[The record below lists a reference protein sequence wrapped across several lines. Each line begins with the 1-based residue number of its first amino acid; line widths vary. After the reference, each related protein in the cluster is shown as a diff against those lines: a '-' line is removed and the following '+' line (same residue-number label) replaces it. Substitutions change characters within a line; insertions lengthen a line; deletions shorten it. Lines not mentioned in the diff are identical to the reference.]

1 MRRTQTPQIPEPARA
16 PGRLCCGPRETVT
29 WALPLISFP
38 CTRAQATDGVP
49 AHCCTCHVQRWKGYG
64 RCPRNSGGGP
74 GRETQGRW
82 VRGCPDGGPHRA
94 LQGTTQGAGEE
105 ADKLGA
111 EEPVQRL
118 LGDEDEEEPWEAG
131 GRRTAPREVAGLER
145 GRCGCG
151 GCVWCSSTSQNL
163 WTLSL
168 CSRTSLLGIP
178 PGLAKLAAGNSPS
191 QRPLQLGH
199 NRATS
204 NDRSSETAVGDLISE
219 ASGMTR
225 GTRRFALG
233 TLLCPAEGGNSG
245 AQCPRPLQQWPWA
258 PHWGETRPCSCPGA
272 SESALRLCWRC

>member
-74 GRETQGRW
+74 GRETRGRW
-82 VRGCPDGGPHRA
+82 VRGCPDGGLHWA

-131 GRRTAPREVAGLER
+131 GGAQLQERSRDWKGAGVDVEDASGAP
-145 GRCGCG
+145 
-151 GCVWCSSTSQNL
+151 
-163 WTLSL
+163 
-168 CSRTSLLGIP
+168 
-178 PGLAKLAAGNSPS
+178 
-191 QRPLQLGH
+191 QRPRTFG
-199 NRATS
+199 
-204 NDRSSETAVGDLISE
+204 RSRYVQE
-219 ASGMTR
+219 
-225 GTRRFALG
+225 
-233 TLLCPAEGGNSG
+233 
-245 AQCPRPLQQWPWA
+245 RP
-258 PHWGETRPCSCPGA
+258 S
-272 SESALRLCWRC
+272 

>member
-1 MRRTQTPQIPEPARA
+1 MG
-16 PGRLCCGPRETVT
+16 GR
-29 WALPLISFP
+29 
-38 CTRAQATDGVP
+38 
-49 AHCCTCHVQRWKGYG
+49 
-64 RCPRNSGGGP
+64 
-74 GRETQGRW
+74 
-82 VRGCPDGGPHRA
+82 
-94 LQGTTQGAGEE
+94 
-105 ADKLGA
+105 
-111 EEPVQRL
+111 
-118 LGDEDEEEPWEAG
+118 

-245 AQCPRPLQQWPWA
+245 AQCCRPLQQRPWA

-272 SESALRLCWRC
+272 SEPAPRLCWRC